1 MKNYGAASRH
11 FLMDGMAAKAAFLY
25 YSLFVIHYS
34 LMQKGVSVK
43 KTPVK
48 TID

>member
-25 YSLFVIHYS
+25 YSLFIIRYS
-34 LMQKGVSVK
+34 LFINAKKVS
-43 KTPVK
+43 P
-48 TID
+48 